1 MSGHLNWTPTGSRG
15 LDPRN
20 SGEVPAERPVYG
32 RDCRDLSQQGKAGGW
47 VPEVLTDRRR

>member
-1 MSGHLNWTPTGSRG
+1 MSCKLYKVGQSGLSRW
-15 LDPRN
+15 LEIP
-20 SGEVPAERPVYG
+20 SGDGPVYG